1 MDDIQQERKPWLII
15 NGVKNSSDTNDG
27 ALIKREVEKILEGST
42 NLPKIIDVHRIG
54 RDNYE
59 ARPIVVKLESMAE
72 KVCVLKKRKGLQTSN
87 IKVMGYL
94 TQERLNLLQ
103 RCKDIINES
112 DFEGYCFADYEG
124 NIKLKTFNPM
134 MRGRTY
140 FNIGDE
146 MELLN
151 LINNNISKS
160 INKYE
165 KSVEQRLSLAA
176 YQKDDKLGVV
186 IHE

>member
-1 MDDIQQERKPWLII
+1 
-15 NGVKNSSDTNDG
+15 
-27 ALIKREVEKILEGST
+27 
-42 NLPKIIDVHRIG
+42 
-54 RDNYE
+54 
-59 ARPIVVKLESMAE
+59 MAE
-72 KVCVLKKRKGLQTSN
+72 KVHELKKRKGLQTRN
-87 IKVMGYL
+87 IKVVGYL

-112 DFEGYCFADYEG
+112 DFEGYCFADYDG

-151 LINNNISKS
+151 LMNNNISKS
-160 INKYE
+160 INIYE
-165 KSVEQRLSLAA
+165 TPVEQRLGSLAA
-176 YQKDDKLGVV
+176 YQKDD
-186 IHE
+186 